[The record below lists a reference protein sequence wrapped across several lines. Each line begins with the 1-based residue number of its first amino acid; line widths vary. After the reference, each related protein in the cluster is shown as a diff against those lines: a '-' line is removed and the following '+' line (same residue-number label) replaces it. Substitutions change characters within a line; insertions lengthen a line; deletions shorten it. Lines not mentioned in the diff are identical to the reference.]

1 MRGWFFGRGRIL
13 NVTWIQ
19 LEEHFG
25 VLLHIPLS
33 NAECVSAD
41 AVFTVQRG
49 EEEGRSFL
57 LLESFILKLLVA
69 FK

>member
-1 MRGWFFGRGRIL
+1 M
-13 NVTWIQ
+13 Q

-25 VLLHIPLS
+25 VLLHIPLN

-49 EEEGRSFL
+49 EEEEETSFL
-57 LLESFILKLLVA
+57 LLKSFILKLLVA
-69 FK
+69 FQ

>member
-1 MRGWFFGRGRIL
+1 M
-13 NVTWIQ
+13 Q

-25 VLLHIPLS
+25 VLLHIPLH

-49 EEEGRSFL
+49 EEEEVIFTAR
-57 LLESFILKLLVA
+57 ILYSPAACDIQIKYVGKQRQNTLCLP
-69 FK
+69 

>member
-1 MRGWFFGRGRIL
+1 M
-13 NVTWIQ
+13 
-19 LEEHFG
+19 EEHFG
-25 VLLHIPLS
+25 VLLHIPLY
-33 NAECVSAD
+33 NAKCVSAD
-41 AVFTVQRG
+41 AVFTVQKG